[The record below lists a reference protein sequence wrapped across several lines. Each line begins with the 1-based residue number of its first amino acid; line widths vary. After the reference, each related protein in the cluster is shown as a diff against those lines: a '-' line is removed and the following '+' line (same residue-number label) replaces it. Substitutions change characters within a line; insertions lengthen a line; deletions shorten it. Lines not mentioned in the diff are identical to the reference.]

1 MSKSV
6 NFVKIVSPIALAI
19 ALSACGGSSGSE
31 FGSGGTGT
39 TTTDTSGTTGT
50 DTTDIV
56 ASSLSVS
63 ASSRQLFSSGS
74 EPVTISALAKD
85 ANNNIISGATVN
97 FSVDSDANLITGDNT
112 GSVHTAE
119 LTPGSKENRSL
130 TVTVSSGTQSETILI
145 DVVGTEINVEGP
157 SSIAINKPTEYTIKL
172 QDSDDKA
179 IAFEDIEVTSAL
191 GNTVTPVSGTNF
203 STDSNG
209 EFKVSLTAAAGGS
222 DVITASALSST
233 TSKSIEISGSD
244 FTLTGTDLNNDGSID
259 AADRELNIGTSEVIT
274 IKWSINGVNQAGKTI
289 SVRTT
294 RGTLNN
300 STVTTDS
307 SGVATFQVSSNTAGS
322 ATITAESNTGL
333 VATLDREFVAITPEY
348 LNTQASPSLIS
359 ANKTSRIITK
369 VRDVNDNPVK
379 NIKVNFNLTDTVN
392 GTLSNSQAVTDSL
405 GRAEV
410 VYAAGDSP
418 SSYEGVKIDTYIQD
432 NPAII
437 DSVNLTVRGDASR
450 IVLGSDELIAED
462 GIFYSKTF
470 GVIVTDSA
478 GNPIPDQKV
487 DFTIAANTYLKGQM
501 NLVDTSN
508 PADGEAD
515 RWARFA
521 TIECPIEDFDRDG
534 NLDNGEDINGNGTL
548 EPTQDATITT
558 TGVTDAEGKMTVQVI
573 YPQSRALWSTQLI
586 TAKTVVNGTEF
597 VENTTY
603 GMDILLADVED
614 PESSVPNQL
623 SPYGLNGSCS
633 DPD

>member
-6 NFVKIVSPIALAI
+6 KFVKIVSPIALAV
-19 ALSACGGSSGSE
+19 ALSACGGGGTD

-39 TTTDTSGTTGT
+39 TTTGTTDTS
-50 DTTDIV
+50 TTDATA

-63 ASSRQLFSSGS
+63 ASSRQLYSSGS

-85 ANNNIISGATVN
+85 ANNNILTGATVN
-97 FSVDSDANLITGDNT
+97 FSVDSDANLITGDNS

-130 TVTVSSGTQSETILI
+130 TVTVSSGTQTETILI
-145 DVVGTEINVEGP
+145 DVVGTEVDIEGP
-157 SSIAINKPTEYTIKL
+157 NSIAINKPTEYTIKL
-172 QDSDDKA
+172 QDSDDKE
-179 IAFEDIEVTSAL
+179 IAFEDVDVTSSL
-191 GNTVTPVSGTNF
+191 GNTVTPVSGTSF
-203 STDSNG
+203 RTDSNG

-222 DVITASALSST
+222 DTFTAAALGATISQ
-233 TSKSIEISGSD
+233 SIEISGSD
-244 FTLTGTDLNNDGSID
+244 FTLTGTDLNNDGVID
-259 AADRELNIGTSEVIT
+259 AADRELNIGTSELIT
-274 IKWSINGVNQAGKTI
+274 INWSIDGVNQAGKTI

-307 SGVATFQVSSNTAGS
+307 SGVAKFQVASDTAGS
-322 ATITAESNTGL
+322 ATITAESDSGL
-333 VATLDREFVAITPEY
+333 VATLDREFVATTPVY
-348 LNTQASPSLIS
+348 LNTQADPSLIS

-418 SSYEGVKIDTYIQD
+418 SSYEGVKIDTYVQD
-432 NPAII
+432 NPTII

-478 GNPIPDQKV
+478 GNPISGQKV
-487 DFTIAANTYLKGQM
+487 DFTIAANSYLKGTM
-501 NLVDTSN
+501 ELVDTSN
-508 PADGEAD
+508 PADGIAD

-548 EPTQDATITT
+548 EPTQDATITS
-558 TGVTDAEGKMTVQVI
+558 TGTTDAEGKMSVQVI

-603 GMDILLADVED
+603 GMDILLEDVDD

-623 SPYGLNGSCS
+623 SPYGLIGSCS
-633 DPD
+633 DPE

>member
-6 NFVKIVSPIALAI
+6 KFVKILSPIALAI
-19 ALSACGGSSGSE
+19 ALSACGGGGAD

-39 TTTDTSGTTGT
+39 TTTGTTGT
-50 DTTDIV
+50 DTTDTVV

-85 ANNNIISGATVN
+85 ANNNILTGAAVN
-97 FSVDSDANLITGDNT
+97 FSVDNDANLITGDNT

-130 TVTVSSGTQSETILI
+130 TVTVSSGTQTETILI
-145 DVVGTEINVEGP
+145 DVVGTEVNVEGP

-179 IAFEDIEVTSAL
+179 IAFEDIDVTSSS
-191 GNTVTPVSGTNF
+191 GNTVTPASGTNF
-203 STDSNG
+203 RTDSNG
-209 EFKVSLTAAAGGS
+209 EFKVNLTAAAGGIDS
-222 DVITASALSST
+222 ITASALGTT
-233 TSKSIEISGSD
+233 TSQAIEISGSD
-244 FTLTGTDLNNDGSID
+244 FTLTGTDLNNDGAVD
-259 AADRELNIGTSEVIT
+259 ADDRELNIGTSEVIT
-274 IKWSINGVNQAGKTI
+274 IKWSIDGVNQSGKTI

-307 SGVATFQVSSNTAGS
+307 SGVATFQVASNTAGS
-322 ATITAESNTGL
+322 ATLTAESDTGL
-333 VATLDREFVAITPEY
+333 VATLDREFVATTPEY

-359 ANKTSRIITK
+359 ANKTSRIITR

-410 VYAAGDSP
+410 VYSASDSP
-418 SSYEGVKIDTYIQD
+418 SSNEGVKIDTYVQD
-432 NPAII
+432 YPTII
-437 DSVNLTVRGDASR
+437 DAVNLTVRGDASR

-478 GNPIPDQKV
+478 GNPIPGQNV

-501 NLVDTSN
+501 ELVDTSN
-508 PADGEAD
+508 PADGIAD

-558 TGVTDAEGKMTVQVI
+558 TGTTDADGKMTVQVI

-586 TAKTVVNGTEF
+586 TAKAVVNGTEF